1 MLASIQLFNWHEI
14 NKRGIHMKNFLI
26 GLSAL
31 ALAATPAHAV
41 LLYGI
46 DDANNLIKF
55 NSAAPGTTL
64 STVGVTGLG
73 GNSLLAID
81 LRVRDGL
88 VYGLTDKE
96 SVVSIDTNSGATSL
110 VLDVELTG
118 SSYAFDFNPTN
129 ANLRIVS
136 EDNSNGFLRLSAP
149 PIAFVVQASAAY
161 ALGTTGLVDPDI
173 VSAAYTFNDNDTATG
188 TTLFVLDSANDI
200 LATLNVATG
209 VLTQVGALGVD
220 IDGSTSFD
228 IHGRSM
234 GFVQAGDTLYR
245 INLAS
250 GALSSI
256 GNTDRRLVGITAVP
270 EPAVWT
276 LLIAAFGAAA
286 GLGRRRRQPKQVAAQ

>member
-1 MLASIQLFNWHEI
+1 MLASIQPLEWHEI
-14 NKRGIHMKNFLI
+14 NKRGNHMKNILI

-41 LLYGI
+41 LVYGV

-64 STVGVTGLG
+64 SSVGVTGLG

-88 VYGLTDKE
+88 LYGLTDRE
-96 SVVSIDTNSGATSL
+96 SVVSIDTNSGAASL
-110 VLDVELTG
+110 VLDVELT
-118 SSYAFDFNPTN
+118 SSSFAFDFNPTN
-129 ANLRIVS
+129 ANLRIVGD
-136 EDNSNGFLRLSAP
+136 DNSNGFLRLNAP
-149 PIAFVVQASAAY
+149 PVAFVVQASAAY
-161 ALGTTGLVDPDI
+161 ALGTMGLVDPDI
-173 VSAAYTFNDNDTATG
+173 VSAAYTFNDNDPATG
-188 TTLFVLDSANDI
+188 TTLFVLDSANDV

-228 IHGRSM
+228 ILGRSM

-245 INLAS
+245 INLTS
-250 GALSSI
+250 GALSAI
-256 GNTDRRLVGITAVP
+256 GNTDRRLIGIAAVP

-276 LLIAAFGAAA
+276 MLLAAFGAAA
-286 GLGRRRRQPKQVAAQ
+286 GLSRRRRRLTPVAA